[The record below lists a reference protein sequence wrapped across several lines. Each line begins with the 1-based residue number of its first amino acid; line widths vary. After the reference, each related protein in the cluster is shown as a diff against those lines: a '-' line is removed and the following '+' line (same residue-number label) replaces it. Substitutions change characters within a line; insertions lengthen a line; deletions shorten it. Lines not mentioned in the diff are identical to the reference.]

1 MSSTV
6 CGQIVPCAVYLTQ
19 YPFNISMNIEYEF
32 NYVLALGYNKL
43 ILPQPLLVK
52 RGQFVMLTQITGR
65 IAIDTRNNSSFSDL
79 VWNTTTQWT
88 KLAEFLNW
96 RFYLT
101 PITNYTTYETTF
113 NLVHT
118 YSTVG
123 VYTLTLN
130 FTSSNQLYQQI
141 VNITDCK

>member
-1 MSSTV
+1 VSSTV

-130 FTSSNQLYQQI
+130 FTSSNQSYQQI

>member
-130 FTSSNQLYQQI
+130 FTSSNQSYQQI